1 MPTETLVTSEEADQ
15 VDATLADNVAVAA
28 QNIGFSRATGYI
40 EIRSGR
46 LESFK
51 VRSRRLV
58 SRKAQRRYV
67 LAREAEARAAREA
80 EAAREAGLRSRK

>member
-1 MPTETLVTSEEADQ
+1 MPTETLVASEEADR

-51 VRSRRLV
+51 VRNRRLV
-58 SRKAQRRYV
+58 SRKAQHRYIF
-67 LAREAEARAAREA
+67 AREAEERAAREA
-80 EAAREAGLRSRK
+80 EETQESAA

>member
-1 MPTETLVTSEEADQ
+1 MPTETLVASEEADR
-15 VDATLADNVAVAA
+15 VDATLADDVAGAA

-51 VRSRRLV
+51 VGDRRLV
-58 SRKAQRRYV
+58 SRKAQHRYI
-67 LAREAEARAAREA
+67 LAREAEERAAREA
-80 EAAREAGLRSRK
+80 ETGKGATP